1 METLKSLALCGGK
14 PLRMEAGGVRPEC
27 DLEVAR
33 LVCDKRLALGR
44 GTDRHFRL
52 LFSSLITFFFFFCGE
67 SCERVL
73 AGLMKF
79 LEV

>member
-14 PLRMEAGGVRPEC
+14 PRRMEAGGVRPEC

-33 LVCDKRLALGR
+33 LVCDKRLALGQ
-44 GTDRHFRL
+44 GTDRHFCL
-52 LFSSLITFFFFFCGE
+52 LFSSLITFFFFLWRELRE
-67 SCERVL
+67 SPRWFNEV
-73 AGLMKF
+73 